1 TAHAA
6 GRTRAPS
13 HRRRPPAARH
23 ARSRPASLDAAV
35 RPPARPRAKGPA
47 PEEPARE
54 RRAKRP
60 VSQRLLR
67 RDVGGRP
74 HALRGEAT
82 PIPNWEARDWSILAR
97 IPPPRAPVGPRFA
110 APIARP
116 PGHTR
121 QADAAPPVR
130 RPAACALHQRP
141 TLLQLP

>member
-82 PIPNWEARDWSILAR
+82 PIPNREARDWSILAR
-97 IPPPRAPVGPRFA
+97 IPPPRAPLGPHFA
-110 APIARP
+110 APIARAS
-116 PGHTR
+116 GLTR
-121 QADAAPPVR
+121 QADAPPPRLLPPARPLDVR
-130 RPAACALHQRP
+130 
-141 TLLQLP
+141 

>member
-1 TAHAA
+1 
-6 GRTRAPS
+6 
-13 HRRRPPAARH
+13 
-23 ARSRPASLDAAV
+23 ASLEAAV

-47 PEEPARE
+47 TEEPARE

-74 HALRGEAT
+74 HALKGEAT

-110 APIARP
+110 APMARSS
-116 PGHTR
+116 GHTR
-121 QADAAPPVR
+121 QADAAPPGR
-130 RPAACALHQRP
+130 GPAACALDVSPIFLYLRP
-141 TLLQLP
+141 HPCMRRTSASPSGRSPSRPIHATSI